1 MSYENIIILSGTH
14 LADADLSAKQYY
26 GVKITSTGVALAGL
40 GDPAR
45 PLQNKP
51 ASGEQ
56 CSLGQ
61 SGESL
66 ALAGAAFDRGV
77 QLMINANG
85 KYITATTG
93 QKIVGESLEASAGD
107 GSIVTISVIQNGE
120 VA

>member
-1 MSYENIIILSGTH
+1 MSYENVTILSGTH
-14 LADADLSAKQYY
+14 LADANLSAKQYY

-51 ASGEQ
+51 VSGEQ
-56 CSLGQ
+56 CSLGRD
-61 SGESL
+61 GESL
-66 ALAGAAFDRGV
+66 AVAGAGFDRGT
-77 QLMINANG
+77 QLMTDANG

-93 QKIVGESLEASAGD
+93 QKIVGEALETSAGD